1 MELSSMARSK
11 IKILK
16 NKAKVEVL
24 KQSYKDSNKF
34 MSNAF
39 FDKNIKSSIQIQLS
53 WRYKSYSERFL
64 SAIILFSFCRSF
76 SRPLH
81 FFTLCC
87 LIYIFCPRDLGS
99 TKYGRS
105 GWKESQL
112 GSSGTKALKR
122 VFFPRYIGWLPRF
135 FQRQFLFLYSYL
147 WFQSEG
153 RRTRRCVT
161 ILSLYLFPPLDPAP
175 FL

>member
-1 MELSSMARSK
+1 MELSPMARSK

-34 MSNAF
+34 MLNAF
-39 FDKNIKSSIQIQLS
+39 FDENIKSSIQIQLS

-87 LIYIFCPRDLGS
+87 LIYFLSPRLRKHEIW
-99 TKYGRS
+99 TKR
-105 GWKESQL
+105 
-112 GSSGTKALKR
+112 LKR
-122 VFFPRYIGWLPRF
+122 IPAGLFRHESAEASFFFLDILDGFPF
-135 FQRQFLFLYSYL
+135 FQRQFLFLYIYL
-147 WFQSEG
+147 RFQSEG